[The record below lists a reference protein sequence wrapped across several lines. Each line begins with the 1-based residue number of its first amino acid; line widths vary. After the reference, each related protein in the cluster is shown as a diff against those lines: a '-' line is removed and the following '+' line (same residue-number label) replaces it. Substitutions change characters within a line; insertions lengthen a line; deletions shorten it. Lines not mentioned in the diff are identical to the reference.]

1 MAVLDIVMDP
11 APVLRRGTEQVT
23 EFDDN
28 LQRLVDDMLET
39 MYEVNGVGLAAP
51 QVGIAL
57 RLAVMD
63 VTMERNESFVLVNP
77 EIIERR
83 GKQIMAAGCL
93 SVPGAYDKVERSE
106 WVKVK
111 AQDRHGE
118 WFEIEGEGLK
128 AECLQHEI
136 DHLDGMLFLDHLSPL
151 KQRRL
156 REKMKK
162 TLKSRKR
169 KQN

>member
-11 APVLRRGTEQVT
+11 APVLRQGTEPVT
-23 EFDDN
+23 EFDDD
-28 LQRLVDDMLET
+28 LQRLIDDMLET

-51 QVGIAL
+51 QIGVAL

-63 VTMERNESFVLVNP
+63 VTMERNESYVLINP
-77 EIIERR
+77 EVVERR
-83 GKQIMAAGCL
+83 GEQLMAAGCL
-93 SVPGAYDKVERSE
+93 SVPGAYDKVERAE

-136 DHLDGMLFLDHLSPL
+136 DHLDGKLFLDHLSPL

-162 TLKSRKR
+162 TLKTRKR
-169 KQN
+169 RQS